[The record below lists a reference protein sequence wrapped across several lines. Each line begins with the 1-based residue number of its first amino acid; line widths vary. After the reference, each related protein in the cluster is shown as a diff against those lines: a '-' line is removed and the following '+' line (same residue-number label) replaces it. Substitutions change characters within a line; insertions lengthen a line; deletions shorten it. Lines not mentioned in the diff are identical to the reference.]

1 MSAASPAAR
10 TWLPGAGVVTAVHG
24 LAIAGVLWLG
34 MGERPLPVEEPIVL
48 MDLPP
53 LAAAAVTPVASAPVQ
68 PQPAVAQP
76 TATPRVTAPPVNA
89 PLPREVVSVSPPAPT
104 PSLMAPA
111 PPSVSAPP
119 VASAP
124 ASRPAPVQN
133 APARDAPG
141 KSANDGDNP
150 RAKQQEADY
159 FAQLS
164 AHLNK
169 RKRYPTEAK
178 KARQQGVVTVRF
190 TVHADGSV
198 TGSAIRRSSGHELL
212 DQATLELLQRVA
224 PLPRF
229 PKSMTKPSIT
239 LSLPIDYSLQT
250 S

>member
-1 MSAASPAAR
+1 
-10 TWLPGAGVVTAVHG
+10 
-24 LAIAGVLWLG
+24 
-34 MGERPLPVEEPIVL
+34 
-48 MDLPP
+48 
-53 LAAAAVTPVASAPVQ
+53 
-68 PQPAVAQP
+68 
-76 TATPRVTAPPVNA
+76 
-89 PLPREVVSVSPPAPT
+89 
-104 PSLMAPA
+104 MAPA